1 MGVLW
6 FPNQSVSCLIGRF
19 FLFQFVKYKGQY
31 RGHNGQSGPSCGMN
45 TTLMPLK
52 KPHSNRL
59 WETLYQDRIELGK
72 NSVSE
77 ILTSITGPGLAFTQ
91 LLCGLEKASPLGDLR
106 EVDSTFV
113 QTKRPPFL
121 QQVQPQARAHN
132 MTRGAGNECQLPL
145 VTFIEAFEKYTN
157 SKQYIAALQRVGKLI
172 HVSKGSLVVQEV
184 PILYGLLCMV

>member
-1 MGVLW
+1 METSCTSPSLSGAFVFIPNQGICQFKCFMGVLW
-6 FPNQSVSCLIGRF
+6 FPNQSVSCLIRRF
-19 FLFQFVKYKGQY
+19 FLFQFVKYKG
-31 RGHNGQSGPSCGMN
+31 HNGYSGRSCGMN

-52 KPHSNRL
+52 KTHSNRL

-91 LLCGLEKASPLGDLR
+91 LLCGLERALPLGDLR

-121 QQVQPQARAHN
+121 QQVQPRL
-132 MTRGAGNECQLPL
+132 G
-145 VTFIEAFEKYTN
+145 
-157 SKQYIAALQRVGKLI
+157 LI
-172 HVSKGSLVVQEV
+172 T
-184 PILYGLLCMV
+184 